1 MSLQYFTRVL
11 GWERVVEPLTAGI
24 IPHQVDSPYSN
35 MIIYDLAGHHQFFSS
50 QSACLEAIFLNSPAI
65 ILLLQDVTKDF
76 ETMAK
81 EVHYWS
87 TMIDNVCYK
96 CPQKSS
102 VIVVGTHA
110 DLLKSKQLTKKKQS
124 DLDAVFKM
132 AASHQTLV
140 AVITVNLTNIYSAA
154 MDQFRALLYSRN
166 KEVISMS
173 PPISFM
179 CHIMLAFLKE
189 RLPLD
194 MHAILL
200 SDLLSRLDTDQD
212 KFINPDI
219 TAIVPLLKS
228 LSEKALVSI
237 DRPSSATVPSNS
249 FCWSVIV
256 KSIHQFFTPR
266 FHHVLLHRLPLE
278 FALPDSQT
286 TSQPFNRLCD
296 VWSRGIK
303 WLSETGVTTIV
314 EMSESFQTISL
325 TMSSPNKASPKYLE
339 LAHSVHEVIKK
350 TRQEFCPYL
359 EVLEVVS
366 CPPECSSD
374 HSIDTRVELSRLR
387 KAILE
392 KETHVV
398 DVSGK
403 TSVVIDEWKKME
415 PHLSYLVEDLLIRQN
430 IDQDKFINP
439 DITAVVPALKT
450 LSEKEPFA
458 HQPLSEMIGQEVK
471 MFQDETPT
479 LLKLISFSERGV
491 NLAEQIGVNYLMFGM
506 ILLQDD
512 NGAIVKALEEE
523 HRGNAEKINTAIF
536 QKWLDGKGI
545 GPVTWSTLVSA
556 LHSVE
561 MNAV

>member
-1 MSLQYFTRVL
+1 MVQR
-11 GWERVVEPLTAGI
+11 LTAGI

-50 QSACLEAIFLNSPAI
+50 HSACLEAISLNSPAI
-65 ILLLQDVTKDF
+65 FLLLQDVTKDT

-87 TMIDNVCYK
+87 TMIDNVCHK

-166 KEVISMS
+166 KEVLRMS
-173 PPISFM
+173 PPISLM
-179 CHIMLAFLKE
+179 CHMMLAFLKE

-200 SDLLSRLDTDQD
+200 SDLLIHLNTDQD
-212 KFINPDI
+212 KFINPNI
-219 TAIVPLLKS
+219 TAVIPLLKT
-228 LSEKALVSI
+228 LSEKGLIVFIPSEDPYSSWVVRDKESILKNVNGALFADPVLKISTGLASTTGIISTAVLKKAFPDYNCDMITQFMVHFEIGQVVDLSQIKSNMAPEGSTSSVLGPLLFIPALVSI
-237 DRPSSATVPSNS
+237 DRPSSATVPNNS
-249 FCWSVIV
+249 FCWFLSV
-256 KSIHQFFTPR
+256 KSDQFFTPR

-286 TSQPFNRLCD
+286 TFQPLNCLCD

-314 EMSESFQTISL
+314 EMSESFQAISL
-325 TMSSPNKASPKYLE
+325 TMSSPNKASSKYLK
-339 LAHSVHEVIKK
+339 LSHSVREVIRKA
-350 TRQEFCPYL
+350 RQEFCPYL

-392 KETHVV
+392 KDTHII
-398 DVSGK
+398 DVSGNK
-403 TSVVIDEWKKME
+403 SVAIDEWKKME
-415 PHLSYLVEDLLIRQN
+415 PHLSSLVEG
-430 IDQDKFINP
+430 
-439 DITAVVPALKT
+439 
-450 LSEKEPFA
+450 E
-458 HQPLSEMIGQEVK
+458 
-471 MFQDETPT
+471 
-479 LLKLISFSERGV
+479 
-491 NLAEQIGVNYLMFGM
+491 
-506 ILLQDD
+506 LLQ
-512 NGAIVKALEEE
+512 
-523 HRGNAEKINTAIF
+523 
-536 QKWLDGKGI
+536 KGC
-545 GPVTWSTLVSA
+545 TYMYCTC
-556 LHSVE
+556 
-561 MNAV
+561 N